1 VVWMWEGGGK
11 RRPLMMARYRLQ
23 TDLPHHTKYDELRI
37 YFLIQKGIS
46 RPLARCIPTAPTH
59 PYPLS
64 PPTYS
69 IKTPKKKIL
78 DPARFERAS
87 LAAHPRTELSKLW
100 KDSERQCNTVLRED
114 SVSVRTRRAPS
125 WVVRLLCASVLPLD
139 YGPLRELMERLG
151 RRWVIYSSGKEG
163 K

>member
-11 RRPLMMARYRLQ
+11 RRPLMMARCRLQ

-46 RPLARCIPTAPTH
+46 RPLARCIPSAPTH

-69 IKTPKKKIL
+69 IKTPKKKDTGPSTI
-78 DPARFERAS
+78 
-87 LAAHPRTELSKLW
+87 
-100 KDSERQCNTVLRED
+100 
-114 SVSVRTRRAPS
+114 RTRVSRSTPQNRAFQT
-125 WVVRLLCASVLPLD
+125 L
-139 YGPLRELMERLG
+139 ERLG
-151 RRWVIYSSGKEG
+151 TAMQHSTSRRLGVGEDAQSSILGCEVTVCERLTAGLWALKGIDGEIGKKVG
-163 K
+163 HIQ